1 MAEKSRI
8 KFNPQSK
15 EVEIEGSEQFVKT
28 YFKKIQQMLLGDQE
42 KAVKG
47 TRRGAGRKK
56 AGRKPPAIKSTQKG
70 KAAKKAGKKPRRG
83 DISGTL
89 IELVKASNG
98 ITTADLVKKSGF
110 AEQQVRSVIYRAQK
124 LGQIAKQKRGT
135 YVSA

>member
-28 YFKKIQQMLLGDQE
+28 YFKIIQQMLLEDQE
-42 KAVKG
+42 KNIKG
-47 TRRGAGRKK
+47 TRRGTGRKK
-56 AGRKPPAIKSTQKG
+56 TGKTPPAIKSKQKG
-70 KAAKKAGKKPRRG
+70 KTAKTTRKKVRRG

-89 IELVKASNG
+89 IELIKESNG
-98 ITTADLVKKSGF
+98 ITTAELVKKSGF

-124 LGQIAKQKRGT
+124 LGQIAKQKRGI
-135 YVSA
+135 YVSS